1 MRLVIFDENEEQI
14 LDFDMSS
21 VEPVMRSIEF
31 NKDQIVEILD
41 LLEITI
47 EELEDSRFLK
57 QEDEDAR

>member
-1 MRLVIFDENEEQI
+1 MRLAIFDENEEQI

-47 EELEDSRFLK
+47 KELEDSRFLK

>member
-1 MRLVIFDENEEQI
+1 MRLAIFDENEEQI

-47 EELEDSRFLK
+47 EELEDSRFIK

>member
-1 MRLVIFDENEEQI
+1 MRLAIFDENEEQI